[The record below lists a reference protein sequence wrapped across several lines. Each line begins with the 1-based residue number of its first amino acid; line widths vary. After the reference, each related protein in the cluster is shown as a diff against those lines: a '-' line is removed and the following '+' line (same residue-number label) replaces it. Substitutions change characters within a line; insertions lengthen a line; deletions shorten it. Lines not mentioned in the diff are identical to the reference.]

1 MSVKYHVVARP
12 NPNDRAAPI
21 KYYPSVKSQGRVG
34 LREISERIEAISTI
48 SSIDVVAV
56 LEALLVVI
64 CDVLAEGKIIEL
76 GDIGSIGLRMSGR
89 AADSPEKVGRKHI
102 LKVLPRFFPG
112 KRLKLALRRV
122 DFVKTS
128 RSVR

>member
-12 NPNDRAAPI
+12 NPNDRAAPV
-21 KYYPSVKSQGRVG
+21 KYYASVKSRGRVG
-34 LREISERIEAISTI
+34 LREIAERIEMMSTV

-64 CDVLAEGKIIEL
+64 CDVLAEGKMFEL
-76 GDIGSIGLRMSGR
+76 GDIGSIGLRIHSQPV
-89 AADSPEKVGRKHI
+89 DSPGQVRRKHI
-102 LKVLPRFFPG
+102 LKVFPRFFPG
-112 KRLKLALRRV
+112 MRLKQALRAV

-128 RSVR
+128 